1 MWTEEKQH
9 LLDKLREKEF
19 AGTLTIDE
27 QEQLEQLFAEIDQ
40 EEAAMLQPFFER
52 SEREQQQM
60 RKEIER
66 LKKKNAVLATIVEQ
80 EEELLKRAKAVVQ
93 ELLSEKQRLRAE
105 FERALREE
113 SPVS

>member
-1 MWTEEKQH
+1 MWNEEKQQ

-19 AGTLTIDE
+19 AGTLTSDE

-40 EEAAMLQPFFER
+40 EEAVMLQPFFER
-52 SEREQQQM
+52 SEIEQQQM

-66 LKKKNAVLATIVEQ
+66 LKKKNAVLDAIIEQ
-80 EEELLKRAKAVVQ
+80 EEQLLKRAKAVVQ

-105 FERALREE
+105 YERALREE